1 MLRIELRDTG
11 IGIEKYELSQLFQ
24 PFQRLSATTDNVEGV
39 GLGLVI
45 SQRLIR
51 SMGGKIG
58 VESER
63 GVGSTFWFELPLATS
78 MPDSEVAPAT
88 PVLQGPKSF
97 APGSKTLLYI
107 EDNLPNLKLIE
118 RILSQRPGIRMI
130 TAQQGSMGLELARQH
145 QPDLVLLDLHLPDMN
160 GDQVLVWLRS
170 EPRTRKIPV
179 VVISADAV
187 NSEMIRLKE
196 LGARA
201 YITKPFEVQHFL
213 QVVDEMLTAPEQ
225 CSV

>member
-1 MLRIELRDTG
+1 
-11 IGIEKYELSQLFQ
+11 
-24 PFQRLSATTDNVEGV
+24 
-39 GLGLVI
+39 
-45 SQRLIR
+45 
-51 SMGGKIG
+51 
-58 VESER
+58 
-63 GVGSTFWFELPLATS
+63 
-78 MPDSEVAPAT
+78 
-88 PVLQGPKSF
+88 
-97 APGSKTLLYI
+97 
-107 EDNLPNLKLIE
+107 
-118 RILSQRPGIRMI
+118 MI

-201 YITKPFEVQHFL
+201 YITKPFEVRHFL
-213 QVVDEMLTAPEQ
+213 EIVDEMLTAPEQ